1 MGLFLATQEVSEL
14 FRHFDVNGDEQ
25 VDMQEFLATLQGE
38 MSEKR
43 LAAVKMAFRFLD
55 TADRGM
61 LSVSTLQQAYRSGQ
75 HPRVAT
81 REKTPALVAE
91 EFKAAIESYADAA
104 GNVSEDAFLAYY
116 LSQGATVPVEQDD
129 YFVSLIVQT
138 WGIDPSEPQE
148 KLTALKNII
157 FEKVRQRVHG
167 NDDEG
172 KVIIRHFRFYDLD
185 SSGALNVS
193 EFSKALSHL
202 GCAFNPGEVHML
214 FNEYDTNKNGLID
227 YEEFAQ
233 FFSVKGAAGTHQFS
247 TQREPPVAVM
257 DKVRK
262 ELLRRGPHGMHGLSI
277 VFRRLDTNHDGAVNK
292 GEFEWVMRENGQV
305 LSPMELDRIFR
316 YFDASKDGKLSQQEF
331 MLALRGDLNDTRKAI
346 TRSAFSSLDPNQT
359 GKVTLTALI
368 QAYDPSYHPQF
379 RSGAKTSAQ
388 VVTDFRLQWDNVD
401 KDGCISAQDFEEYY
415 QDFSASV
422 ERDEDFL
429 AAVRSAWRLP

>member
-1 MGLFLATQEVSEL
+1 MFLATQEVSEL
-14 FRHFDVNGDEQ
+14 FRNFDVNGDEQ
-25 VDMQEFLATLQGE
+25 VDMQEFLVTLQGE

-43 LAAVKMAFRFLD
+43 LSAVKLAFRFLD
-55 TADRGM
+55 TAERGT
-61 LSVSTLQQAYRSGQ
+61 LSVGTLLQAYRSGQ

-91 EFKAAIESYADAA
+91 EFKAAIESYADAG
-104 GNVSEDAFLAYY
+104 GNVSEDAFLSYY
-116 LSQGATVPVEQDD
+116 LSQGATVPLEQDD
-129 YFVSLIVQT
+129 YFVNLIVQT

-185 SSGALNVS
+185 SSGALNLS

-202 GCAFNPGEVHML
+202 GCAFTPTELHML
-214 FNEYDTNKNGLID
+214 FTEYDSNKNGLID
-227 YEEFAQ
+227 YEEFAK

-247 TQREPPVAVM
+247 MQREPPVAVM

-262 ELLRRGPHGMHGLSI
+262 ELLRRGPHGMHGLAI
-277 VFRRLDTNHDGAVNK
+277 VFRRLDANHDGAVNR
-292 GEFEWVMRENGQV
+292 GEFEWVMRENGQM
-305 LSPMELDRIFR
+305 LSPMELDRVFR
-316 YFDASKDGKLSQQEF
+316 YFDASKDGKLAVQEF
-331 MLALRGDLNDTRKAI
+331 MQALRGDLNAPRKAVVQ
-346 TRSAFSSLDPNQT
+346 SAFQVLDPNQT
-359 GKVTLTALI
+359 GKVALTALI

-388 VVTDFRLQWDNVD
+388 VVADFRLQWDCVD

-415 QDFSASV
+415 KDLSPVV
-422 ERDEDFL
+422 ERDEDFV
-429 AAVRSAWRLP
+429 AAGRIAWRLP